1 MKSSPAPGPAR
12 WRPALL
18 AALLWLSGRAAEL
31 PYWESGYAVFDP
43 PEAHR
48 SFVSGAVNA
57 LACTPDG
64 LLFVGSNRLTVFDG
78 HNWRR
83 IEVPGTSRFLT
94 LAAEELPGH
103 GMRVWLGADG
113 AIGHVDRTGTGEW
126 LLTSLAGPLA
136 AAEIHD
142 LSDIRHVQPDGR
154 GGATFVTRAH
164 VLRWDGRKFSS
175 WPLPNPPR
183 SFIFEYRGAV
193 HVYQDGVGLLRVG
206 EDGPSV
212 WLAEAGLPERQ
223 PITGLVELP
232 GDEALALFFND
243 EIYRRSA
250 AGQWTRLADLAP
262 IIRGR
267 RALHFAR
274 VDPDTIAI
282 GFAYGGVLL
291 CRNDGSPISMI
302 NTQNGL
308 PDDNTDALL
317 SDGQGGL
324 WIGTGTGLTR
334 LVGPGRASLFDQRAR
349 IANGVI
355 RRVLEHEG
363 RPFVV
368 TSRRAYDLVPTP
380 LTEPARFNRLEIIW
394 PQLREGL
401 VHRGRLWLAGTGG
414 LWLVQSGTAVREPA
428 VTTDVFEVLAPSWLP
443 EGLVYLNRTGIH
455 ALLPRGTAGWE
466 SLDLHQQIESP
477 PVSALEDKLGRL
489 WISTRDGHVYIY
501 TWNPAARTL
510 HLAAHQAPGGGGLPA
525 GLQRPQLA
533 LLDDRVALFTDTDIL
548 ASADPAAGFTPV
560 PALADF
566 SADAAVPLRDGS
578 GLWSVQLKAAG
589 NAAPHALIRVRRD
602 QSPGAFTWEP
612 VTVPGLDHIAD
623 ITSLSLTG
631 PAGAE
636 VLWVGGETALLR
648 LDLPALQPA
657 KTMPPVHLQEVTVD
671 AARHAL
677 LKPGTI
683 AEFASKVSRLEFH
696 FSASVSDP
704 SLLFQT
710 RLAGVEETWSAPAL
724 SAQREFTGL
733 APGTYELQLRAL
745 DRFGR
750 TGPLTGYAFRLAA
763 PWYLRPPALAGWGL
777 LLAVIARGAVKW
789 RVRRLKLQAVRLEQL
804 VNDRTRE
811 LSLSN
816 TARAEFLDSLSHE
829 LRRPLNG
836 ILSLIRRLEETSLS
850 DRQRDHAQLLRQGTE
865 SLARVCDDVLNFS
878 ALEYGAVALEERPFR
893 LGGLLE
899 AVVAEFGGPGPAP
912 VVQLPADL
920 TDEFTGDYAKLKTVV
935 GNFLANALKHA
946 DGTPVE
952 IAVGCTTM
960 PDGRANVLIEVAD
973 GGPGVP
979 AEEQELI
986 FKRFVRG
993 SHAKQTRVPGTG
1005 IGLATCRAMAR
1016 LMGGSVGVESPSDR
1030 AREHGWPGPGS
1041 TFFVRVP
1048 LRRIAPG
1055 PVSSAAAPRESG

>member
-1 MKSSPAPGPAR
+1 
-12 WRPALL
+12 LL
-18 AALLWLSGRAAEL
+18 AATLWLSGRSAEL
-31 PYWESGYAVFDP
+31 PLWEAGYAVFDP
-43 PEAHR
+43 PEAR
-48 SFVSGAVNA
+48 RAFVSGAVNA
-57 LACTPDG
+57 LARSPDG

-78 HNWRR
+78 HNWRH

-94 LAAEELPGH
+94 LAAEKLRGH
-103 GMRVWLGADG
+103 GTRVWLGADG
-113 AIGHVDRTGTGEW
+113 AIGHVDHTATGDW

-136 AAEIHD
+136 AAGIYD
-142 LSDIRHVQPDGR
+142 LSDIRHVQPDGK
-154 GGATFVTRAH
+154 GGALFVTRAH
-164 VLRWDGRKFSS
+164 VLRWDGRQFTS

-206 EDGPSV
+206 EDGPRV
-212 WLAEAGLPERQ
+212 WLAEGDLPERQ

-243 EIYRRSA
+243 EIYHRSA

-291 CRNDGSPISMI
+291 CRNDGSLISLI

-317 SDGQGGL
+317 SDGEGGL

-334 LVGPGRASLFDQRAR
+334 VVGTGRASLFDQRAR

-368 TSRRAYDLVPTP
+368 TSRRAYDLIPTP
-380 LTEPARFNRLEIIW
+380 RTEPARFNRLEIIW

-414 LWLVQSGTAVREPA
+414 LWLVQAGTAVREPS
-428 VTTDVFEVLAPSWLP
+428 VLTDVFQLLAPSWLP
-443 EGLVYLNRTGIH
+443 EGLVYLDRTSIH
-455 ALLPRGTAGWE
+455 ALLPKENSGWQ
-466 SLDLHQQIESP
+466 SLDLNQPIESP
-477 PVSALEDKLGRL
+477 PVSAMEDAAGRL
-489 WISTRDGHVYIY
+489 WVSTRNGHVYIY
-501 TWNPAARTL
+501 TWDPAGRTL
-510 HLAAHQAPGGGGLPA
+510 HQTAHHSPGGGGLPV

-533 LLDDRVALFTDTDIL
+533 RLGDRMALFTDTDIL
-548 ASADPAAGFTPV
+548 VSADPATGFTAV

-566 SADAAVPLRDGS
+566 SAEAALAQPDGS
-578 GLWSVQLKAAG
+578 ALWSVQFKPAG
-589 NAAPHALIRVRRD
+589 DAAPHALIRVRWDRAA
-602 QSPGAFTWEP
+602 STLAWEP
-612 VTVPGLDHIAD
+612 VAAPGLDHISD

-631 PAGAE
+631 PAGAQ

-648 LDLPALQPA
+648 LEQAALHPTQA
-657 KTMPPVHLQEVTVD
+657 MPPVRLQEVRVD

-677 LKPGTI
+677 LRPEGTI
-683 AEFASKVSRLEFH
+683 GFESKVSRLEFH
-696 FSASVSDP
+696 FAAPVSDP

-710 RLAGVEETWSAPAL
+710 RLTGVEAAWSAPTP
-724 SAQREFTGL
+724 SSRREFTGL
-733 APGTYELQLRAL
+733 APGTYELQLRAI

-750 TGPLTGYAFRLAA
+750 TGPMTGYAFLLEA
-763 PWYLRPPALAGWGL
+763 PWYRRAPALVGWVL
-777 LLAVIARGAVKW
+777 LLLVSARGAVKW
-789 RVRRLKLQAVRLEQL
+789 RLRRLKWQAARLEQL

-865 SLARVCDDVLNFS
+865 SLARVCDEVLNFS

-893 LGGLLE
+893 LGGLLD

-912 VVQLPADL
+912 TMHLSADL
-920 TDEFTGDYAKLKTVV
+920 ADEFTGDYAKLKTVV

-946 DGTPVE
+946 DGSPVE
-952 IAVGCTTM
+952 IAASCTAM
-960 PDGRANVLIEVAD
+960 PDGRANVLIEVVD

-1048 LRRIAPG
+1048 LRRSVPG
-1055 PVSSAAAPRESG
+1055 PASSAAVPQESV